1 MSHKSFTETRS
12 LRSLAIG
19 NLASFLY
26 IASMRKTKFALA
38 TLLCLAIAIP
48 LAPAQAAVKAGA
60 ACSKAGVKSVASGK
74 TFTCIK
80 SGKKLIWDKGVAV
93 KKPTA
98 AVSPAPTPTPAA
110 TATPT
115 PTPTPTPTTAPGVDL
130 RAECKLPV
138 ADGRGDV
145 SIGGWPRIDERSKV
159 LGDLT
164 ATVIMVD
171 FADAPAT
178 MTPAAALERI
188 SPAQDVFKEMSYGK
202 LSYNLK
208 PQMKWYRMS
217 KNSSDYVAG
226 GWTFQK
232 HKDYII
238 EAARLADPDVD
249 FSSTDNIIILANPDA
264 MGMGYSGPALAA
276 IRGNGITLDG
286 KYISNGATSAYDLN
300 NWKSIWLNHE
310 ISHTMGLV
318 DLYASTQSDAT
329 NRYDFLR
336 YTGEF
341 SYMGLSSYQSNSPS
355 LLAFERWNLGWLDDS
370 QIECMKGTSFTKL
383 ITPVQTI
390 GGTKAVIIPI
400 SRTKALVIESRRALG
415 IDKALAKSGALVYL
429 VDSSL
434 QSGRGPVQV
443 YPSDLKSDPRYLQA
457 PRALGESVV
466 VEGFTIK
473 VTQSD
478 ASGDTVEITK

>member
-1 MSHKSFTETRS
+1 
-12 LRSLAIG
+12 
-19 NLASFLY
+19 
-26 IASMRKTKFALA
+26 MRKRHFALA

-48 LAPAQAAVKAGA
+48 LVPAQAAVKAGA
-60 ACSKAGVKSVASGK
+60 ACSKAGEKSVASGK

-80 SGKKLIWDKGVAV
+80 SGKKFVWDKGVAI
-93 KKPTA
+93 KRPTV
-98 AVSPAPTPTPAA
+98 AVTPTPTPAA
-110 TATPT
+110 KPT
-115 PTPTPTPTTAPGVDL
+115 PTPTPTIAPAVDL

-145 SIGGWPRIDERSKV
+145 SIGGWPRIAERSKV

-171 FADAPAT
+171 FPDAPAS

-208 PQMKWYRMS
+208 PQLKWYRMS
-217 KNSSDYVAG
+217 KNSSEYVAG

-232 HKDYII
+232 HRDYII

-249 FSSTDNIIILANPDA
+249 FSTTDNIIILANPDA
-264 MGMGYSGPALAA
+264 RGIGNSGPAFSA

-310 ISHTMGLV
+310 ISHSMGLV
-318 DLYASTQSDAT
+318 DLYAYTQGDAT
-329 NRYDFLR
+329 NRYDGHR
-336 YTGEF
+336 YVGEF
-341 SYMGLSSYQSNSPS
+341 SYMGLSSYSSNAPS

-370 QIECMKGTSFTKL
+370 QIECVKGTSVTKL
-383 ITPVQTI
+383 ITPIQSA
-390 GGTKAVIIPI
+390 GGTKAVIIPL

-415 IDKALAKSGALVYL
+415 IDKAIAKSGALVYV

-434 QSGRGPVQV
+434 QSGGGPVKV
-443 YPSDLKSDPRYLQA
+443 FPSDVKNDPRYLLA
-457 PRALGESVV
+457 PRALGESVI
-466 VEGFTIK
+466 VEGFTDK
-473 VTQSD
+473 VMQSD